1 LREAIDYLNDKGLL
15 MKITIYSTSICAA
28 CHSLTQWLDKQ
39 GVAYEKKITDE
50 DPAVMME
57 FMGVNDG
64 MIGVPFT
71 VITANDGTVAKISG
85 FDLPKFK
92 TILGSA

>member
-1 LREAIDYLNDKGLL
+1 
-15 MKITIYSTSICAA
+15 MTTIVYSTSICAA
-28 CHSLTQWLDKQ
+28 CHSLTKWLDKQ

-57 FMGVNDG
+57 FMEVNDG

-71 VITANDGTVAKISG
+71 VITADDGTQTKIAG
-85 FDLPKFK
+85 FDPGKFK
-92 TILGSA
+92 TALSL